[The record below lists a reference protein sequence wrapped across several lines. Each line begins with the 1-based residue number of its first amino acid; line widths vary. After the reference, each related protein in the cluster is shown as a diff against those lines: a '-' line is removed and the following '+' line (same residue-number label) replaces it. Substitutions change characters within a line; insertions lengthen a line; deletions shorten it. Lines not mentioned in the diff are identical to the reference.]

1 MYVWRISAAIVQW
14 VMAHQ
19 LGHDQCRFGDV
30 SPGADLR
37 NFSSAVAERT
47 ERACASVQAKGS
59 LSMTTPPVKD
69 IVIRLDTIDELFNAP
84 DINPFSDEE
93 VDVLGEPAMMRVVRR
108 LQARRVRNWEGVRLI
123 IALPPDQITPE
134 LGARTEQ
141 AIRRYSNAKIED
153 NKLQIRLSR
162 MRSLIGLAMVTALSI
177 LIIGVAYLLFNSVF
191 ADASDTVRGIVAA
204 SISVFVWVVLWD
216 PMEQLLFDWVQ
227 PRIENN
233 ILRKLQGIDILIRP
247 KS

>member
-1 MYVWRISAAIVQW
+1 
-14 VMAHQ
+14 
-19 LGHDQCRFGDV
+19 
-30 SPGADLR
+30 
-37 NFSSAVAERT
+37 
-47 ERACASVQAKGS
+47 
-59 LSMTTPPVKD
+59 MTTAPVKD

-93 VDVLGEPAMMRVVRR
+93 VDVLGEPAMMRAVRR
-108 LQARRVRNWEGVRLI
+108 LQARRVRNWEGVRLVI
-123 IALPPDQITPE
+123 ELPPDQITPDLE
-134 LGARTEQ
+134 ARTEQ

-191 ADASDTVRGIVAA
+191 ADVSDTVRGIVAA
-204 SISVFVWVVLWD
+204 SISVFVWVILWD
-216 PMEQLLFDWVQ
+216 PMEQLLFNWVQ

-233 ILRKLQGIDILIRP
+233 ILRKLQGIDIVIRP